1 MNDDG
6 SVPLQILAAGTTT
19 GGNLVLQI
27 FLIVFLTFLN
37 AFFASS
43 EIALLSVNDTKL
55 KKEAENG
62 NKKSALLLKIV
73 ENPSKFLSTIQVGVT
88 FSGFLNSAV
97 ASSSFADMITN
108 GLANVWKF
116 AADHRSFINT
126 ISIVVITIL
135 LSFLTLVFGELVP
148 KRYAMKYTEKVASI
162 SVGPLKVTGIIFSPF
177 IKIITWSVNGV
188 LRIIGI
194 NPNEEG
200 ENVTEEEILLMV
212 NEGQEKGVIGDD
224 ESEMINNIFEFDDKT
239 AMDVMTHRTEIAAI
253 NIKDTFEHVIDM
265 AAEERYSRFPVYDSN
280 VDNIIGIIHIKD
292 LLKVNKDTFNLNTIM
307 RSPSFVPESQKI
319 DDVFNILKDNNTHMA
334 IVVDEY
340 GGTAGLVTM
349 EDILEE
355 LVGNIRDEY
364 DEAEEIENNIEQIDD
379 ATYIVD
385 GLMEIDY
392 INDELDLDLPT
403 DEYETISGL
412 IIALLGEI
420 PEEEE
425 HPEIDYKN
433 YTFSVLDSNE
443 KIIKAVKIKVN
454 EIADLEDEKSA
465 TEIVETKTKATRE
478 SGS

>member
-1 MNDDG
+1 
-6 SVPLQILAAGTTT
+6 
-19 GGNLVLQI
+19 
-27 FLIVFLTFLN
+27 
-37 AFFASS
+37 
-43 EIALLSVNDTKL
+43 
-55 KKEAENG
+55 
-62 NKKSALLLKIV
+62 
-73 ENPSKFLSTIQVGVT
+73 
-88 FSGFLNSAV
+88 
-97 ASSSFADMITN
+97 
-108 GLANVWKF
+108 
-116 AADHRSFINT
+116 
-126 ISIVVITIL
+126 
-135 LSFLTLVFGELVP
+135 
-148 KRYAMKYTEKVASI
+148 MKYTEKVASI

>member
-1 MNDDG
+1 MSDDG
-6 SVPLQILAAGTTT
+6 SIPLQMLAAADTTT
-19 GGNLVLQI
+19 GGSLALQI
-27 FLIVFLTFLN
+27 FLIIFLTFLN

-55 KKEAENG
+55 RKEAESG
-62 NKKSALLLKIV
+62 DKKSALLLKIV

-108 GLANVWKF
+108 GLAGSWQF
-116 AADHRSFINT
+116 AAEHRSFIST
-126 ISIVVITIL
+126 LSIVVITIL
-135 LSFLTLVFGELVP
+135 LSFVTLVFGELVP
-148 KRYAMKYTEKVASI
+148 KRYAMKYSDKAAKI
-162 SVGPLKVTGIIFSPF
+162 SVGPLRITGIIFSPF
-177 IKIITWSVNGV
+177 IKIVTLSVNGV
-188 LRIIGI
+188 LRLIGI
-194 NPNEEG
+194 NPNDDG

-239 AMDVMTHRTEIAAI
+239 AIDVMTHRTEIAAI
-253 NIKDTFEHVIDM
+253 NINDSFERVIDM
-265 AAEERYSRFPVYDSN
+265 ASGERYSRFPVYDSS

-292 LLKVNKDTFNLNTIM
+292 LLKVNKDTFNLNAIM
-307 RSPSFVPESQKI
+307 RTPSFVPESQKI
-319 DDVFNILKDNNTHMA
+319 DDVFNVLKDNKTHMA

-364 DEAEEIENNIEQIDD
+364 DGAEEIENNIERIADD
-379 ATYIVD
+379 TYIVD

-392 INDELDLDLPT
+392 INDELDLELPT

-412 IIALLGEI
+412 VIALLGEI

-425 HPEIDYKN
+425 HPEIDYDR
-433 YTFSVLDSNE
+433 YTFTVLDSNE
-443 KIIKAVKIKVN
+443 KIIKTVKIKVN
-454 EIADLEDEKSA
+454 EILPEEEEHKKAADADTKS
-465 TEIVETKTKATRE
+465 
-478 SGS
+478 

>member
-1 MNDDG
+1 
-6 SVPLQILAAGTTT
+6 
-19 GGNLVLQI
+19 
-27 FLIVFLTFLN
+27 
-37 AFFASS
+37 
-43 EIALLSVNDTKL
+43 
-55 KKEAENG
+55 
-62 NKKSALLLKIV
+62 
-73 ENPSKFLSTIQVGVT
+73 
-88 FSGFLNSAV
+88 
-97 ASSSFADMITN
+97 
-108 GLANVWKF
+108 
-116 AADHRSFINT
+116 
-126 ISIVVITIL
+126 
-135 LSFLTLVFGELVP
+135 
-148 KRYAMKYTEKVASI
+148 
-162 SVGPLKVTGIIFSPF
+162 
-177 IKIITWSVNGV
+177 
-188 LRIIGI
+188 
-194 NPNEEG
+194 
-200 ENVTEEEILLMV
+200 MV

-433 YTFSVLDSNE
+433 YKFSVLDSNE

-465 TEIVETKTKATRE
+465 TEIVEKKTKATRE

>member
-6 SVPLQILAAGTTT
+6 SIPLQILAAGTTT

-200 ENVTEEEILLMV
+200 ENADT
-212 NEGQEKGVIGDD
+212 
-224 ESEMINNIFEFDDKT
+224 NIFTPNFLHEYNR
-239 AMDVMTHRTEIAAI
+239 M
-253 NIKDTFEHVIDM
+253 
-265 AAEERYSRFPVYDSN
+265 
-280 VDNIIGIIHIKD
+280 
-292 LLKVNKDTFNLNTIM
+292 LK
-307 RSPSFVPESQKI
+307 
-319 DDVFNILKDNNTHMA
+319 
-334 IVVDEY
+334 
-340 GGTAGLVTM
+340 
-349 EDILEE
+349 
-355 LVGNIRDEY
+355 
-364 DEAEEIENNIEQIDD
+364 
-379 ATYIVD
+379 
-385 GLMEIDY
+385 
-392 INDELDLDLPT
+392 
-403 DEYETISGL
+403 
-412 IIALLGEI
+412 
-420 PEEEE
+420 
-425 HPEIDYKN
+425 
-433 YTFSVLDSNE
+433 
-443 KIIKAVKIKVN
+443 KIK
-454 EIADLEDEKSA
+454 
-465 TEIVETKTKATRE
+465 
-478 SGS
+478 

>member
-1 MNDDG
+1 
-6 SVPLQILAAGTTT
+6 
-19 GGNLVLQI
+19 
-27 FLIVFLTFLN
+27 
-37 AFFASS
+37 
-43 EIALLSVNDTKL
+43 
-55 KKEAENG
+55 
-62 NKKSALLLKIV
+62 
-73 ENPSKFLSTIQVGVT
+73 
-88 FSGFLNSAV
+88 
-97 ASSSFADMITN
+97 
-108 GLANVWKF
+108 
-116 AADHRSFINT
+116 
-126 ISIVVITIL
+126 
-135 LSFLTLVFGELVP
+135 
-148 KRYAMKYTEKVASI
+148 
-162 SVGPLKVTGIIFSPF
+162 
-177 IKIITWSVNGV
+177 
-188 LRIIGI
+188 
-194 NPNEEG
+194 
-200 ENVTEEEILLMV
+200 
-212 NEGQEKGVIGDD
+212 
-224 ESEMINNIFEFDDKT
+224 
-239 AMDVMTHRTEIAAI
+239 
-253 NIKDTFEHVIDM
+253 
-265 AAEERYSRFPVYDSN
+265 
-280 VDNIIGIIHIKD
+280 
-292 LLKVNKDTFNLNTIM
+292 
-307 RSPSFVPESQKI
+307 
-319 DDVFNILKDNNTHMA
+319 MA

-433 YTFSVLDSNE
+433 YTFTVLDSNE